1 MTIRRQYT
9 LPNCNLILEGM
20 SGEDA
25 LNPQAPDDGVA
36 QCGMSISGIGDP
48 LVGGTRLFRGADC
61 CG

>member
-25 LNPQAPDDGVA
+25 LNPRP
-36 QCGMSISGIGDP
+36 
-48 LVGGTRLFRGADC
+48 R
-61 CG
+61 